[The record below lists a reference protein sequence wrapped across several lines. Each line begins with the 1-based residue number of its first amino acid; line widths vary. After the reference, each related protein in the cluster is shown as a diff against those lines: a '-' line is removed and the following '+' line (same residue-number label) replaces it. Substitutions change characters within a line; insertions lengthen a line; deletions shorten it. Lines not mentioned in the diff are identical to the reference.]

1 MSNQTENNS
10 AIERDRAALFSS
22 MLHALSTVPADAG
35 AYGFLN
41 ALCQSLLDTNPNLQ
55 WAWYAFQINGR
66 PLLPYQEFGIQQ
78 HPYIAEA
85 AQDPCYQALNN
96 NKPLTYALDNSDC
109 PEWLQ
114 ALRPQL
120 AEIIIVPFGIEEQK
134 ALGVVGSSEPGY
146 FTRVGIE
153 FFSAFAYMG
162 DMIMSLQR
170 QSRRDP
176 LTGLYNRM
184 ELDERLERALD
195 HADHH
200 QRLLAVAMLD
210 IDNFKDMNTQLGRL
224 GGDQLLVEFS
234 QRLQKDLR
242 KEDVL
247 LRMGSDEFVLLF
259 EDMER
264 WADLEV
270 IMERIRQSL
279 DHSFLIN
286 QHHIVIQVSIG
297 VTVYPLDD
305 NKPREIIHHADLALH
320 QAKRQKDKNA
330 QFYTLYDPSS
340 IYDPNTPQL
349 IARRQHYHALL
360 EQHVITFYQP
370 IIHTPSGRVH
380 KVEALARLEENG
392 KTLETGEFLPWLNPD
407 DRRTLSCKV
416 LEQAVRQW
424 RLWQDSGQT
433 VSIAVN
439 FEPQDL
445 LLEEVIQLIENT
457 LLRYQMAPEQ
467 LFIEVLEGDEFL
479 DYASAK
485 VQLGRLKALGVRI
498 SLDDLGT
505 AYASLLRLKDYPFD
519 AVKLDQAF
527 SRHLESRP
535 RDLHF
540 LASMLEMANG
550 LGVELIVEGIEN
562 EEVLAAVTALG
573 IRQVQGYVISRPV
586 SARTISQQFL
596 GQKLAFQADATS
608 LLVSFARFLV
618 LAKGLRAVLQSMPQS
633 INVQMTCD
641 NLSCPLYPLL
651 DTIPSLRDKREQLQ
665 HVITDISERQLSREY
680 SLELYDHLTADILTE
695 MAAYITATP

>member
-1 MSNQTENNS
+1 
-10 AIERDRAALFSS
+10 
-22 MLHALSTVPADAG
+22 MLQALSAVPADAG

-41 ALCQSLLDTNPNLQ
+41 ALCQSLLDHNLNLQ
-55 WAWYAFQINGR
+55 WAWYAFPINGR

-78 HPYIAEA
+78 RPYITEEP
-85 AQDPCYQALNN
+85 QDPCYQALNN
-96 NKPLTYALDNSDC
+96 NTTLTYALDNPDC

-146 FTRVGIE
+146 FARVGTD

-200 QRLLAVAMLD
+200 QRLLGVAMLD
-210 IDNFKDMNTQLGRL
+210 IDNFKDINGQLGRL
-224 GGDQLLVEFS
+224 GGDQVLVEFS
-234 QRLQKDLR
+234 QRLQKNLR
-242 KEDVL
+242 KEDML
-247 LRMGSDEFVLLF
+247 LRMSSDEFVLLF

-279 DHSFLIN
+279 DQSFSIN
-286 QHHIVIQVSIG
+286 QQNLTIQVSIG

-305 NKPREIIHHADLALH
+305 VKPREIIHHADLALH
-320 QAKRQKDKNA
+320 QAKRQKDQKA

-360 EQHVITFYQP
+360 DQHVITFYQP
-370 IIHTPSGRVH
+370 IIHIPSGRIF
-380 KVEALARLEENG
+380 KVEALARLVENG
-392 KTLETGEFLPWLNPD
+392 KILETGEFLPWLNAE
-407 DRRTLSCKV
+407 DRRALSCQV
-416 LEQAVRQW
+416 LEQAALQW

-433 VSIAVN
+433 VAIAVN

-445 LLEEVIQLIENT
+445 LLEEVILFIENI
-457 LLRYQMAPEQ
+457 LNRYQMAPEQ

-562 EEVLAAVTALG
+562 NEVLAAVSALG
-573 IRQVQGYVISRPV
+573 IRYVQGYVLSRPIT
-586 SARTISQQFL
+586 AHDISQRFL
-596 GQKLAFQADATS
+596 SQKLPIQSNESS
-608 LLVSFARFLV
+608 LLVAFARFLV

-651 DTIPSLRDKREQLQ
+651 DTIPSLRGKREQLQ
-665 HVITDISERQLSREY
+665 QVITDISERQLSHEY
-680 SLELYDHLTADILTE
+680 NLEFYDHLTADILSL
-695 MAAYITATP
+695 MASHITATM